1 MPRDLSGGR
10 NELTV
15 QDNRS
20 KSTIVLYYRD
30 PTTKENVAYSNE
42 MYQRKGRKV
51 VTRLGET
58 RQKYGSRILTGFRE
72 GDFVKNESGQQIPLS
87 SDKESKFHDPE
98 WKKLLQERASDMIE
112 ILAIHVFESPVEE
125 SSDIEAKEDDA
136 EDMEDPASTDG
147 YAEASEDLE
156 KN

>member
-30 PTTKENVAYSNE
+30 PTTQENVAYSNE

-72 GDFVKNESGQQIPLS
+72 GDFVKIEGGQQISLS
-87 SDKESKFHDPE
+87 SDKESKFYDPE
-98 WKKLLQERASDMIE
+98 WKKLIQERASDMIE
-112 ILAIHVFESPVEE
+112 ILAIHAFESPVEE
-125 SSDIEAKEDDA
+125 SSEFAEANEDDA
-136 EDMEDPASTDG
+136 EDMEDDETM
-147 YAEASEDLE
+147 EDLE